1 MGCASSK
8 SDDPSSSAAGGKAT
22 TDPEVSPSPVP
33 VAPPAQAPAPRED
46 RKTSFLAAGMGDND
60 NSDGSPIPTT
70 HIGFHS
76 HCGEK
81 GGLTI
86 NQDRGMVTFPFA
98 GDEERLLLCVF
109 DGHGKAGHRVSEVVA
124 WQFVQHMEKGAPK
137 EAMKDAPAV
146 ADAALKE
153 VMGKCVVDV
162 DDWLAENA
170 PGDSRHSGTTAI
182 IVMLGAA
189 NSIICANVGDSR
201 AVLGRA
207 NEQGDWTAIDLSSD
221 HKVDEQPERARLEAA
236 GGKIEE
242 AEDGCS
248 AKVWA
253 SEIGRGG
260 GVSMS
265 RSLGDHHMGR
275 ELLINTPTMTERQ
288 TDAKDECL
296 ILASDGVWEF
306 ITSQRAIEIVQAAS
320 GDGATAACKALINA
334 AQKEWAANEE
344 DYRDDITAIVVF
356 FPIFDAI
363 KRHNGK
369 NSRVST
375 SSETVGAIRG
385 ERRRNSVVMQA
396 DIEHQL
402 EKLVEQTSA
411 APTTGGKKK
420 DRLSFTLGTVGTAA
434 FSSLRSQDGEPASPH
449 PEPPKKDA
457 I

>member
-1 MGCASSK
+1 
-8 SDDPSSSAAGGKAT
+8 
-22 TDPEVSPSPVP
+22 
-33 VAPPAQAPAPRED
+33 
-46 RKTSFLAAGMGDND
+46 
-60 NSDGSPIPTT
+60 
-70 HIGFHS
+70 
-76 HCGEK
+76 
-81 GGLTI
+81 
-86 NQDRGMVTFPFA
+86 
-98 GDEERLLLCVF
+98 
-109 DGHGKAGHRVSEVVA
+109 
-124 WQFVQHMEKGAPK
+124 
-137 EAMKDAPAV
+137 
-146 ADAALKE
+146 
-153 VMGKCVVDV
+153 
-162 DDWLAENA
+162 
-170 PGDSRHSGTTAI
+170 
-182 IVMLGAA
+182 
-189 NSIICANVGDSR
+189 
-201 AVLGRA
+201 
-207 NEQGDWTAIDLSSD
+207 
-221 HKVDEQPERARLEAA
+221 
-236 GGKIEE
+236 
-242 AEDGCS
+242 
-248 AKVWA
+248 
-253 SEIGRGG
+253 
-260 GVSMS
+260 MS